1 MSLLSS
7 YEGHQL
13 QRVSNTELRTPV
25 ADCEYRYAVSGQS
38 LPANQRSCWS
48 AHIKA
53 MGYIDIGVI
62 ADTNLQH
69 KGGRFNLSQ
78 PSYCGVGVY
87 NDYAGIYTSGSVKAY
102 NELASSA
109 GDVLVFGLD
118 ALRGQL
124 RVINS
129 RTRQSVDI
137 VVQHAQQPLFITVA
151 MMVYS
156 FEGEPGHVELRHVNA
171 AEMTLLQ

>member
-7 YEGHQL
+7 YKGHQL

-25 ADCEYRYAVSGQS
+25 ADGYYRYAVSGQS

-48 AHIKA
+48 AHLKA
-53 MGYIDIGVI
+53 MGSIHIGVI

-69 KGGRFNLSQ
+69 EGGEYNFRQ

-87 NDYAGIYTSGSVKAY
+87 NDYADIYTNGSHEASS
-102 NELASSA
+102 ELASSA

-137 VVQHAQQPLFITVA
+137 VVQHAQQPLFITVNMLA
-151 MMVYS
+151 RTS
-156 FEGEPGHVELRHVNA
+156 SGHVELRHVNA